1 MTQSSG
7 RIYEKYL
14 QSRVSISKN
23 LQQIVAKSALCQ
35 TDSQSVK
42 CIQPILTNQLLNNTQ
57 LLKPTIEQHPTF
69 AWVWPT

>member
-1 MTQSSG
+1 MTQSLG

-23 LQQIVAKSALCQ
+23 VQQIVAKSALRQ

-42 CIQPILTNQLLNNTQ
+42 CIQPILKT
-57 LLKPTIEQHPTF
+57 KPTIEQHPTF
-69 AWVWPT
+69 A

>member
-14 QSRVSISKN
+14 QSISKN
-23 LQQIVAKSALCQ
+23 VQQIVAKSALCQ

-42 CIQPILTNQLLNNTQ
+42 CIQLILKT
-57 LLKPTIEQHPTF
+57 KPTIEQHPTF
-69 AWVWPT
+69 AWVWPR